1 MAKKIEGTFE
11 VLKLRR
17 TQDLSSR
24 GNTKKIPRKVKV
36 KNKEKMSHN
45 IRMQLLKNYGF
56 SVEDN

>member
-1 MAKKIEGTFE
+1 MAKKIEGSFE

-36 KNKEKMSHN
+36 KNKGKMSHS

-56 SVEDN
+56 FVEEN